1 MELHTDSGLPCLA
14 MTATLWIWSEVD
26 TVIVDAELFPDLA
39 VSSDLGDDSGLG
51 PDLGLVG
58 LDLGSSVFYY

>member
-1 MELHTDSGLPCLA
+1 MN
-14 MTATLWIWSEVD
+14 
-26 TVIVDAELFPDLA
+26 AELFPDLA

-58 LDLGSSVFYY
+58 LDLGSSVFLLLKINFLYRLP